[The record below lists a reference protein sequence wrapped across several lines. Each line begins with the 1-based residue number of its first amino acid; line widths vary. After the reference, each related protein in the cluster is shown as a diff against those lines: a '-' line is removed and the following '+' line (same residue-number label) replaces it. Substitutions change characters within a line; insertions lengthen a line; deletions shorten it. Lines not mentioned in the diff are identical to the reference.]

1 MIRRRVRRK
10 VWRRGW
16 KNIFFLLGFM
26 IFIFGEKLL
35 SYEFIVFFYIIILF
49 DIKERIIKI
58 KEINN
63 HENVFS
69 YHFLNFR
76 IYYLFT

>member
-1 MIRRRVRRK
+1 MEERVERH
-10 VWRRGW
+10 
-16 KNIFFLLGFM
+16 FFFVGFYD
-26 IFIFGEKLL
+26 FYFGEKLL
-35 SYEFIVFFYIIILF
+35 SCEFIVFFYIIILF

-69 YHFLNFR
+69 YHFLYFR